1 MSRVCADCITE
12 RWLAGYVR
20 ENAREHE
27 CDFCENTSDD
37 PIAVDLEDIMGHI
50 RERIEMIYEDPANSV
65 MYETAEAGYQLA
77 TMDTYEVLEDVGL
90 TVENDDLRWELA
102 QELGHGEWVH
112 RNPYSLP
119 EEDAL
124 QLSWES
130 FANTVKHRVRYLMFP
145 KSKRD
150 DYSVREG
157 LEPEEVL
164 DGLGDAIVRN
174 GMVSSLKT
182 GTRVYRVRLHTPGD
196 TPANTIAALGP
207 PPVGS
212 ARFSNRMSPAGMSM
226 FYGALSEK
234 VALEETY
241 VRYDGSPAEAT
252 IAVFEMTQ
260 DVEVVDLTVL
270 PEYPSV
276 FGSDE
281 ANLDRP
287 TVHFIHSFANDFV
300 QPVEKD
306 GREHVDYVP
315 SQVVTEYIRHRL
327 GEKLGRQIGGILY
340 ESARAEGEVAC
351 VLFVAHED
359 ITGMLPE
366 PAPFKLLTK
375 LTRTINVDTEPE
387 ETD

>member
-1 MSRVCADCITE
+1 MSRVCAECITE
-12 RWLAGYVR
+12 KWLAAYVR
-20 ENAREHE
+20 DNASEFE
-27 CDFCENTSDD
+27 CDFCQETSDD
-37 PIAVDLEDIMGHI
+37 PIAIELDDIMGHI

-65 MYETAEAGYQLA
+65 MYETAEGGYQLA
-77 TMDTYEVLEDVGL
+77 TMDTYEVMEDVGL
-90 TVENDDLRWELA
+90 TVENDDLREELA
-102 QELGHGEWVH
+102 QELGHGDWVH

-145 KSKRD
+145 KSNRD
-150 DYSVREG
+150 QYYVREG
-157 LEPEEVL
+157 LELEEVL
-164 DGLGDAIVRN
+164 DGLGEAIIRQ
-174 GMVSSLKT
+174 GMVSTLKT
-182 GTRVYRVRLHTPGD
+182 GTRIYRIRLHVPGKAPD
-196 TPANTIAALGP
+196 NTIAALGP

-226 FYGALSEK
+226 FYGALTEEA
-234 VALEETY
+234 ALEETY
-241 VRYDGSPAEAT
+241 VRHDGKPAEAT

-260 DVEVVDLTVL
+260 GVDVVDLTVL

-287 TVHFIHSFANDFV
+287 TVHFIHSFATDFV

-306 GREHVDYVP
+306 GREHVEYVP
-315 SQVVTEYIRHRL
+315 SQVVTEYIRYRL
-327 GEKLGRQIGGILY
+327 GEKLGKKISGILY
-340 ESARAEGEVAC
+340 ESARAEGGVAC

-366 PAPFKLLTK
+366 PAPFKLLTD
-375 LTRTINVDTEPE
+375 LTRTIAVDTEPN
-387 ETD
+387 DD